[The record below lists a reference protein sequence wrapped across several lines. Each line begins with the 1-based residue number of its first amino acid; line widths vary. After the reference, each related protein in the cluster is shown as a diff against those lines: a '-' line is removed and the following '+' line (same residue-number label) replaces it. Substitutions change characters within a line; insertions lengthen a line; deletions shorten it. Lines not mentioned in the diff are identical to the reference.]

1 MRNDKNNIVKRKR
14 DIFLALL
21 IVVLMMFSC
30 ITNVFAVGPDDETT
44 ESQQVTEQTEAQSTT
59 EAVTEATEP
68 TTEATTEAPATED
81 LTTVA
86 TEPPTTVQQTTEPA
100 ESTTYEEL
108 IQATEEVTE
117 RNPWDFEVPTEGT
130 IEAEQTKA
138 DYFTGTVMWSAVGG
152 GLLILLIMFIGKRK
166 Y

>member
-14 DIFLALL
+14 DILLAL
-21 IVVLMMFSC
+21 IVVMFMIFGC
-30 ITNVFAVGPDDETT
+30 MTNAFAVSEDET
-44 ESQQVTEQTEAQSTT
+44 EASQQATEQTEIQTT
-59 EAVTEATEP
+59 QEITTEATEPPTQATTEAP
-68 TTEATTEAPATED
+68 TTEATTEATE
-81 LTTVA
+81 
-86 TEPPTTVQQTTEPA
+86 PTTVQATTEA
-100 ESTTYEEL
+100 TESTTYEEL
-108 IQATEEVTE
+108 TQVTE
-117 RNPWDFEVPTEGT
+117 ATTEGNPWDFEVPTEGT